1 MVLVAATVLRTQMA
15 GCLAGKTGNQMV
27 GCLADE
33 TADSRLA
40 FALALLFKGLIEA
53 KAGCY

>member
-1 MVLVAATVLRTQMA
+1 MVLVAATVVRTQMV
-15 GCLAGKTGNQMV
+15 GCLAGKTGTQMV
-27 GCLADE
+27 RCLAGE

>member
-1 MVLVAATVLRTQMA
+1 MVLVAATVLRTQMV
-15 GCLAGKTGNQMV
+15 GCLAGKTGTQMV
-27 GCLADE
+27 RCLAGE